1 MEPRE
6 LLKRYFGHSAFRPG
20 QETLIDG
27 LLSGRDVLG
36 VMPTGAGKSMC
47 YQIPA
52 LAMEGMTLVISPLIS
67 LMADQVAAL
76 NQAGVPAAYLN
87 SALDLEVYQE
97 VLQGIRRGLYKLLY
111 VAPERLT
118 APAFLAALARVTVSL
133 VAVDEAHCVSQWG
146 QDFRPSYL
154 KIPEFLEQLP
164 ARPVMGAFTAT
175 ATAQVKEDIIQMLG
189 LRAPEIVTTG
199 FDRPNLYFGVVRPRD
214 KDAWLLDFA
223 KEQREKSGIVYCAT
237 RKNVESVCQL
247 LQDRGFSAT
256 RYHAGLPDQ
265 ERQENQEDFVY
276 DRRRMM
282 VATNAFGMGID
293 KSNVSYV
300 VHYNMPKNLESYYQ
314 EAGRGGRDGEPA
326 DCILLYAPKD
336 VQTAKFL
343 ILNGGENEEV
353 PPEERTRLQTRDL
366 ERLDQMVGYCKTTA
380 CLRQYLLDYF
390 GEHLAKP
397 CGHCSSC
404 QGNFVERDITVEA
417 QKILSGVARV
427 ERMYPY
433 SLGVTQVIHMLRGSR
448 NQRVLGLKL
457 DTLPTYGI
465 LREVSR
471 EQVQTYVDC
480 LVERGYLV
488 ITKTEFPVVHLTP
501 QARRVLF
508 QGERVLV
515 SLPAPTQ
522 QAPALPRTQAV
533 EPVGPL
539 LGELKALRTRLAQ
552 DEGVPAYIIF
562 SNATL
567 ADMAGKL
574 PTTMEGLLEVSG
586 VGAVKAAR
594 YGAAFLDVI
603 REYLEI

>member
-1 MEPRE
+1 M
-6 LLKRYFGHSAFRPG
+6 
-20 QETLIDG
+20 
-27 LLSGRDVLG
+27 
-36 VMPTGAGKSMC
+36 
-47 YQIPA
+47 
-52 LAMEGMTLVISPLIS
+52 
-67 LMADQVAAL
+67 
-76 NQAGVPAAYLN
+76 
-87 SALDLEVYQE
+87 
-97 VLQGIRRGLYKLLY
+97 
-111 VAPERLT
+111 
-118 APAFLAALARVTVSL
+118 
-133 VAVDEAHCVSQWG
+133 
-146 QDFRPSYL
+146 

-175 ATAQVKEDIIQMLG
+175 ATAQVKADIIQMLG

-214 KDAWLLDFA
+214 KDAWLLEFV
-223 KEQREKSGIVYCAT
+223 KEQGEKSGIVYCAT

-276 DRRRMM
+276 DRRRIM

-293 KSNVSYV
+293 KSNVGYV

-314 EAGRGGRDGEPA
+314 EAGRAGRDGEPA

-343 ILNGGENEEV
+343 ILNAGENEETS
-353 PPEERTRLQTRDL
+353 PEERTRFQTRDL

-380 CLRQYLLDYF
+380 CLRQYLLGYF
-390 GEHLAKP
+390 GEHLAEP
-397 CGHCSSC
+397 CGNCSSC

-433 SLGVTQVIHMLRGSR
+433 GLGVAQVIHMLRGSR
-448 NQRVLGLKL
+448 NQRVLSLKL

-465 LREVSR
+465 LREVPR
-471 EQVQTYVDC
+471 EQVQAYVDC

-488 ITKTEFPVVHLTP
+488 VTKTEFPVVHLTV
-501 QARRVLF
+501 QARQVLF
-508 QGERVLV
+508 QGERVLA
-515 SLPAPTQ
+515 SFPAPTQ
-522 QAPALPRTQAV
+522 QAPVLPRTEAA

-539 LGELKALRTRLAQ
+539 MGELKALRTRLAQ
-552 DEGVPAYIIF
+552 AEGVPAYIIF

-567 ADMAGKL
+567 ADMAVKL

-586 VGAVKAAR
+586 VGSVKAAR